1 MVKNKLSSFKLIAC
15 LLFSVFIANS
25 YADAPLDFTG
35 KTLDGKNLR
44 LQEQRGNVV
53 MLNFWASWCGPC
65 RKEMPLL
72 ETLQKKY
79 QRIGFVLIG
88 VNVDEDTE
96 AAKRFLADVTTSFPM
111 VLDNKGDISKL
122 FNVDAMPTSIFID
135 RSGKIRDIHKG
146 YKAGDEKAYEK
157 IIKKLIRE

>member
-1 MVKNKLSSFKLIAC
+1 MRLTYIQKIASSFILSLC
-15 LLFSVFIANS
+15 SSLLWAET
-25 YADAPLDFTG
+25 AKDFTA
-35 KTLDGKNLR
+35 KTFAGENIR

-79 QRIGFVLIG
+79 QRMGFVLLG
-88 VNVDEDTE
+88 VNVDEDS
-96 AAKRFLADVTTSFPM
+96 AAAQRFLKDVETTFPM
-111 VLDNKGDISKL
+111 LQDNKGDISKL
-122 FNVDAMPTSIFID
+122 YNVDAMPTSIFID
-135 RSGKIRDIHKG
+135 REGQLRSVHRG
-146 YKAGDEKAYEK
+146 YKSGDEKAYEK